1 LEAKTT
7 TTQDPALLAAIELRS
22 LNMILSKLI
31 MRQSEQRLAELGID
45 ISHLQYGLLR
55 VISLEPRTLSELS
68 RHFMLDPSTM
78 VPMVD
83 ALERRGY
90 VERRKDPQDRRR
102 APLVITDAGQAVLE
116 RVGWLGDHEPLREGV
131 RALGDERAREL
142 VAALRVVI
150 AQMPGAEQLLVDM
163 DTRIDTLC
171 QHMHKQ
177 TQDDAAEQPLRQ
189 KTD

>member
-1 LEAKTT
+1 MEVKTSVLK
-7 TTQDPALLAAIELRS
+7 DPALLAAVELRS

-45 ISHLQYGLLR
+45 ISHLQHGLLR

-83 ALERRGY
+83 ALEKRGY
-90 VERRKDPQDRRR
+90 IERHKDPQDRRR
-102 APLVITDAGQAVLE
+102 TPLVITDAGQALLE
-116 RVGWLGDHEPLREGV
+116 RMGWLGDHEPLTEGV
-131 RALGDERAREL
+131 RALGEERAREL
-142 VAALRVVI
+142 VSALRVVI
-150 AQMPGAEQLLVDM
+150 GQMPGAEQLIADM
-163 DTRIDTLC
+163 DSRIDMLC
-171 QHMHKQ
+171 QQMHNQ
-177 TQDDAAEQPLRQ
+177 AQNGAADQPLRR